1 MRFSIVVPVYNVAD
15 YLQAC
20 IDSILANTC
29 TDYEII
35 LVDDGSTDGI
45 CPALCD
51 ENAERYPEL
60 IRVIHQE
67 NQGLGGARNTGLEAS
82 RGEYLFFV
90 DSDDTVVPGALNRLD
105 DFTRRYPN
113 VDIFS
118 FGFLLEDEKG
128 IHPYEKERDFTAE
141 EPFTLAQRPE
151 YMLLI
156 PSACCRIW
164 RRTLFTEHQ
173 IWFPERVWYE
183 DIRTVTKLFPLAK
196 EILWIPEA
204 LYVYYQRT
212 GYIMNSANLDRN
224 REIIYAFDDLL
235 GWYRK
240 QGLFAVYEKTLE
252 RLCVEHLYLAASVR
266 VLRGDVKHPLLKAFA
281 GYMQAQFPDYRKA
294 DYSDLP
300 KARKLV
306 YRLLGGGHYRVI
318 AWLFKMR
325 DGA

>member
-1 MRFSIVVPVYNVAD
+1 MISVIVPVYNTKQYLRKCVASLLD
-15 YLQAC
+15 GTTAC
-20 IDSILANTC
+20 CEILL
-29 TDYEII
+29 I
-35 LVDDGSTDGI
+35 DDGSTDQETV
-45 CPALCD
+45 ALCD
-51 ENAERYPEL
+51 LLASERPDV
-60 IRVIHQE
+60 IRVIHQQ
-67 NQGLGGARNTGLEAS
+67 NKGLGGARNTGIQEAQ
-82 RGEYLFFV
+82 GAYLFFV

-212 GYIMNSANLDRN
+212 GSIMNSANLDRN
-224 REIIYAFDDLL
+224 REIIDAFDDLL